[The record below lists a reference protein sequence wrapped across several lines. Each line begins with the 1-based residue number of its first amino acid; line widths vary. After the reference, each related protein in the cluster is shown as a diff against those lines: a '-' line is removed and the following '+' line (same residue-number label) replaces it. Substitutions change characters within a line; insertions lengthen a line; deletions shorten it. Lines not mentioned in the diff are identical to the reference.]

1 MLSVG
6 GFVPLSTTDW
16 PDHLAAVVFIQ
27 GCPWRCHYCHNPDL
41 QSRQDSGMWSWPRL
55 LDKLAER
62 QGLLDGVVF
71 SGGEAT
77 LDRTLPEAMQAVRQL
92 GLKVGLHTAGI
103 YPDRLAAV
111 LPLTDWVG
119 FDVKAH
125 IAQYAAIT
133 DVPGSGVPAWRSLAL
148 LMQSGVSHELRTTY
162 HPHLHDD
169 AQMQQLAQ
177 TLQDLGAQEWVI
189 QGFQPSP
196 DTHEKLGRIRRHVP
210 EALLAHLRSTGLRV
224 LLR

>member
-1 MLSVG
+1 M
-6 GFVPLSTTDW
+6 
-16 PDHLAAVVFIQ
+16 
-27 GCPWRCHYCHNPDL
+27 
-41 QSRQDSGMWSWPRL
+41 
-55 LDKLAER
+55 
-62 QGLLDGVVF
+62 
-71 SGGEAT
+71 
-77 LDRTLPEAMQAVRQL
+77 
-92 GLKVGLHTAGI
+92 
-103 YPDRLAAV
+103 

-169 AQMQQLAQ
+169 AQMQQLAPDAAGSGR
-177 TLQDLGAQEWVI
+177 TGMGDSGASS
-189 QGFQPSP
+189 PAP

-210 EALLAHLRSTGLRV
+210 EALLLAHLRSTGFARTAAINRSSDAPKHQPALPSTRGKPYQ
-224 LLR
+224 RP

>member
-196 DTHEKLGRIRRHVP
+196 DTHENLGQIRRHVP
-210 EALLAHLRSTGLRV
+210 EALLAHLQSTGLRV

>member
-1 MLSVG
+1 
-6 GFVPLSTTDW
+6 
-16 PDHLAAVVFIQ
+16 
-27 GCPWRCHYCHNPDL
+27 
-41 QSRQDSGMWSWPRL
+41 
-55 LDKLAER
+55 
-62 QGLLDGVVF
+62 
-71 SGGEAT
+71 
-77 LDRTLPEAMQAVRQL
+77 MQAVRQL
-92 GLKVGLHTAGI
+92 GLKVGAAYRWHLPRPSGGSAAA
-103 YPDRLAAV
+103 DRLR
-111 LPLTDWVG
+111 DSM
-119 FDVKAH
+119 KAH

-196 DTHEKLGRIRRHVP
+196 
-210 EALLAHLRSTGLRV
+210 
-224 LLR
+224 